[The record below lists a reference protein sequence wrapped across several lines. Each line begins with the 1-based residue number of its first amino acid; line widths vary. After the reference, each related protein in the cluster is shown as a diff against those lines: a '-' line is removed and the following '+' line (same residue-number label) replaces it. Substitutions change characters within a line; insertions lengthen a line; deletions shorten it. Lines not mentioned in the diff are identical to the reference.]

1 MNFRGACVKPKYFF
15 FCILERLDGVN
26 GEILNE
32 SKRSMQVKAQL
43 DETAYR
49 SRHGTNN

>member
-15 FCILERLDGVN
+15 GILERLDGVN

-43 DETAYR
+43 DKTAYR